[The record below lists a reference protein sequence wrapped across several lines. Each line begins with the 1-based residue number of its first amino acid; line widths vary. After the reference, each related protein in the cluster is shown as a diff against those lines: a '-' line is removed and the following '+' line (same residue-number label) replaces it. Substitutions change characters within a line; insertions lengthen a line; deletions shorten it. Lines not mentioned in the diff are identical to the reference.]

1 MTKLQELIKVHT
13 QNRKSY
19 SSDTA
24 YRGVKYTVNSMDSKQ
39 PRGIFC
45 YRGNTY
51 TK

>member
-1 MTKLQELIKVHT
+1 MTKLQELIEIHKK
-13 QNRKSY
+13 NRNSY

-24 YRGVKYTVNSMDSKQ
+24 YRGVKYDITPANTKEF
-39 PRGIFC
+39 RGTFC